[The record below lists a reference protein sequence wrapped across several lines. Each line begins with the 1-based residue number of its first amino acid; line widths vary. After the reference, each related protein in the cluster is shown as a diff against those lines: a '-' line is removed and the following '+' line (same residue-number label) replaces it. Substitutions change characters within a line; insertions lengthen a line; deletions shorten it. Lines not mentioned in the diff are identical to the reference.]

1 MSGASVLRSK
11 NGFHLARKYARI
23 HVRGRCLFREANGFP
38 RTNHELNYEFLET
51 YNGQGQIYGHIFA
64 QNGGCWAYYPSNIF
78 AKGKMFTNIKLTFAA
93 WDVYFSVFPRT
104 TLWTNKHVFS
114 SATIAKRS
122 LILNYFMNHTFSC
135 VIQHPLFNLHT
146 SWILN

>member
-1 MSGASVLRSK
+1 MLRSK

-64 QNGGCWAYYPSNIF
+64 QNGGC
-78 AKGKMFTNIKLTFAA
+78 
-93 WDVYFSVFPRT
+93 
-104 TLWTNKHVFS
+104 
-114 SATIAKRS
+114 
-122 LILNYFMNHTFSC
+122 
-135 VIQHPLFNLHT
+135 
-146 SWILN
+146 